1 MCVFGYADG
10 NEGGDPPAWT
20 SISGRATVAKR
31 ESMHIPGLVRH
42 KNPIGHCTRIGNMLF
57 SGAIGGYGKDGAL
70 PDSVDAQVTNAFA
83 NMKILVEG
91 AGFGLGDV
99 AKVTVFMKDTSNRE
113 AINREWLKLFPIEH
127 DRPARH
133 ALKSDFDGK
142 TLVQLEI
149 VAVR

>member
-1 MCVFGYADG
+1 M
-10 NEGGDPPAWT
+10 
-20 SISGRATVAKR
+20 AKS
-31 ESMHIPGLVRH
+31 ESLHIPGLVRH

-57 SGAIGGYGKDGAL
+57 SGAIGGYGRDGAL
-70 PDSVDAQVTNAFA
+70 PNSFDAQATNAFA

-91 AGFGLGDV
+91 AGFSLDDV
-99 AKVTVFMKDTSNRE
+99 AKVTVFLKDASNRD
-113 AINREWLKLFPIEH
+113 AVNREWLKLFPDEH

-133 ALKSDFDGK
+133 ALKTDFDGK

>member
-1 MCVFGYADG
+1 M
-10 NEGGDPPAWT
+10 ET
-20 SISGRATVAKR
+20 IMAKR
-31 ESMHIPGLVRH
+31 ESLHIPGLVRH
-42 KNPIGHCTRIGNMLF
+42 KNPISHCTRIGNMLF
-57 SGAIGGYGKDGAL
+57 SGAIAGYGKDGSM
-70 PDSVDAQVTNAFA
+70 PDSLDAQVANAFA

-99 AKVTVFMKDTSNRE
+99 AKVTVFMKDTGNRD
-113 AINREWLKLFPIEH
+113 AVNREWLKLFPDEH

-133 ALKSDFDGK
+133 AVKTEFDGK